1 MLSELNAEGRFNQK
15 ANQKYFMNL
24 TIYPVVLLRLSPN
37 SVTSSSLGKPKL
49 PISLRRLGKVY
60 VKLEQGM
67 VTKYRFT
74 AYPFQNV
81 AHCVIQVL
89 ATILVFF
96 ASLASRDPRDLPDL
110 ASKSDF
116 VSVLFKLLGS
126 WDRENDPL
134 WLISC
139 GLSDAELKKAGI
151 SKGEKLS
158 VSNIPLNSKFHFTD

>member
-1 MLSELNAEGRFNQK
+1 M
-15 ANQKYFMNL
+15 
-24 TIYPVVLLRLSPN
+24 
-37 SVTSSSLGKPKL
+37 
-49 PISLRRLGKVY
+49 
-60 VKLEQGM
+60 
-67 VTKYRFT
+67 
-74 AYPFQNV
+74 
-81 AHCVIQVL
+81 
-89 ATILVFF
+89 FF

-158 VSNIPLNSKFHFTD
+158 VGGIFL